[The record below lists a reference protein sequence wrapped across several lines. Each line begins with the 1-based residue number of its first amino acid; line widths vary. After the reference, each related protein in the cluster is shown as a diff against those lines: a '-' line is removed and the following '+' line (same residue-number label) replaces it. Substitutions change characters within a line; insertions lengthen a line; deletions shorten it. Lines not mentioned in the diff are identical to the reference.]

1 MSSSGKYKKAAK
13 NSVRRKT
20 AAEKRA
26 ENYTRQQEEKNISE
40 TDKMPKS
47 TRIALIAII
56 AALLILLLITG
67 TRYYKLSKVHNA
79 SSENTTTTEQED

>member
-26 ENYTRQQEEKNISE
+26 ENYTRQQE
-40 TDKMPKS
+40 D
-47 TRIALIAII
+47 
-56 AALLILLLITG
+56 
-67 TRYYKLSKVHNA
+67 
-79 SSENTTTTEQED
+79 

>member
-26 ENYTRQQEEKNISE
+26 ENYTRQQEEKTYLKRTKCLKAPRLRSSQSLQ
-40 TDKMPKS
+40 P
-47 TRIALIAII
+47 
-56 AALLILLLITG
+56 LLILLLITG